1 MTGFPFSGCQEKRA
15 LSFKGC
21 FKCEHICVLLLTAVV
36 RLVVIAAVSL
46 TAVGPVAV
54 GPAADLVA
62 VVGPAAVGLVAAPAA
77 VVAVPVAAAVVAVPV
92 VAAVPAA
99 VVPVAADL
107 VADPADRHFHPHSDP
122 DSPPSLPDGIHEL
135 HLIPAHTV
143 KIPSE
148 NVLHVP
154 LT

>member
-1 MTGFPFSGCQEKRA
+1 M
-15 LSFKGC
+15 
-21 FKCEHICVLLLTAVV
+21 
-36 RLVVIAAVSL
+36 
-46 TAVGPVAV
+46 VA
-54 GPAADLVA
+54 
-62 VVGPAAVGLVAAPAA
+62 
-77 VVAVPVAAAVVAVPV
+77 AVPVVAADSVAAVPV

-99 VVPVAADL
+99 PAVPAAVVVPVAADL

-122 DSPPSLPDGIHEL
+122 DSPPYLPDGMYEPHP
-135 HLIPAHTV
+135 IPAHTV